1 MKKILTILVSVLALS
16 MLASCGSFKA
26 KRVDSSEGDE
36 KALEITDKWVFGDT
50 ERVIKDLLVQMENHK
65 QFKNWVKKHG
75 KNPTV
80 FVGEVQNDT
89 AEAYFPIDDMNDEFL
104 NELSGSGNFVLV
116 DAASRASI
124 LKEMT
129 YQNDG
134 MVSPETAKTVG
145 KQVGA
150 DLMIFGAVRMNP
162 KTLEG
167 KTIKQYSVNL
177 RMTEV
182 EKGIEVLRVRTKIQK
197 FSSQNGSGW

>member
-1 MKKILTILVSVLALS
+1 L
-16 MLASCGSFKA
+16 
-26 KRVDSSEGDE
+26 
-36 KALEITDKWVFGDT
+36 
-50 ERVIKDLLVQMENHK
+50 
-65 QFKNWVKKHG
+65 
-75 KNPTV
+75 
-80 FVGEVQNDT
+80 
-89 AEAYFPIDDMNDEFL
+89 NDEFL
-104 NELSGSGNFVLV
+104 NELSASGNFVLV

-134 MVSPETAKTVG
+134 MVSADTAKTVG

-197 FSSQNGSGW
+197 FSSQSGSGW